1 MDNEKEAYKR
11 EILTLIERLNAVADE
26 LNAINRRF
34 EGLKEFC
41 HGQKCEIVK
50 GYIQLAEKNAIYA
63 TARAYET
70 LTELAENMAKEIN
83 PDKFEKG
90 PL

>member
-11 EILTLIERLNAVADE
+11 EILTLIDCLNAVADE

-34 EGLKEFC
+34 EGLNAIC
-41 HGQKCEIVK
+41 HEQKCEIVQ
-50 GYIQLAEKNAIYA
+50 GYTKLAERNVMYA

-70 LTELAENMAKEIN
+70 LTALAENMAKEIN
-83 PDKFEKG
+83 LDKIKKG
-90 PL
+90 PF

>member
-11 EILTLIERLNAVADE
+11 ETLTLTERLNAVADE

-41 HGQKCEIVK
+41 HGQKCEIAQ
-50 GYIQLAEKNAIYA
+50 GYIQLAEKNVVYA
-63 TARAYET
+63 TARAYEA
-70 LTELAENMAKEIN
+70 LADVTEEVANEIN
-83 PDKFEKG
+83 PDKIEKE
-90 PL
+90 PF